1 MVNQTLNLFIF
12 FKITET
18 KMNLA
23 RMMHDLEIAI
33 TKVLNNINLTYLMGK
48 YSPSV
53 NDFAEKQFSHLYH
66 ILFIAKSKISCSR
79 AWRAYMLGV
88 FSGTR
93 VWRVHVP
100 TRLLV

>member
-33 TKVLNNINLTYLMGK
+33 TKARINLTYLTGK

-53 NDFAEKQFSHLYH
+53 NDFAEKQFSHL
-66 ILFIAKSKISCSR
+66 
-79 AWRAYMLGV
+79 
-88 FSGTR
+88 
-93 VWRVHVP
+93 
-100 TRLLV
+100 

>member
-33 TKVLNNINLTYLMGK
+33 TKARINLTYLTGK
-48 YSPSV
+48 HSPLV

-93 VWRVHVP
+93 VWCVHVP